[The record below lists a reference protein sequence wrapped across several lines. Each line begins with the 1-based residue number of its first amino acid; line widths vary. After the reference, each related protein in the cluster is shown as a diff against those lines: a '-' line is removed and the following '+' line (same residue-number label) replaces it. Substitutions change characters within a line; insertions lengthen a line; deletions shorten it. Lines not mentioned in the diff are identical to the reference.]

1 MCVREFCK
9 ENYVEPHVR
18 IWSLYFFFFF
28 LFNNFFITF
37 FNIQLKEKSFTPI
50 FF

>member
-28 LFNNFFITF
+28 LFNNFFFIF
-37 FNIQLKEKSFTPI
+37 FNIQLKKIIYTN
-50 FF
+50 FFF